1 MATFCL
7 RDRFDRA
14 LVTPLTASKRPL
26 APFATFRDAGSSQS
40 IYLIYLSTIF
50 DPVTARFRVLQA
62 GCLVKSGVKKCES
75 MSVCAEIPA
84 RERPRLF
91 VVSNELLSQREE
103 KSAVLP
109 PRFGDTKQRTYRR
122 HPRLDRT
129 PYHSTAA
136 QLSSQ
141 DGLGNRKAAGD
152 HGVYATETCVV
163 IKRGHHTNHASVR
176 SSSVGHGVH
185 SDMTDLEAPRDDT

>member
-1 MATFCL
+1 MSDNIRMSLNNPLVKSTYLPPAHDLALDCSMATFC
-7 RDRFDRA
+7 DRA

-62 GCLVKSGVKKCES
+62 GCLVKSGVKKCEA

-122 HPRLDRT
+122 QLNCPAKTGSVIVKPRVT
-129 PYHSTAA
+129 TACMR
-136 QLSSQ
+136 QRRVWL
-141 DGLGNRKAAGD
+141 
-152 HGVYATETCVV
+152 
-163 IKRGHHTNHASVR
+163 
-176 SSSVGHGVH
+176 
-185 SDMTDLEAPRDDT
+185 